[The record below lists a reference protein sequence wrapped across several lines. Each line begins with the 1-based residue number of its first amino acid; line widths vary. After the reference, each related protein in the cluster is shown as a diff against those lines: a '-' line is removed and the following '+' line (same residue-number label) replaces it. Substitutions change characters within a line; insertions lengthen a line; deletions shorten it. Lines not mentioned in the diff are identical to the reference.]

1 MPDRPSPRL
10 STRPKP
16 STTLNFS
23 ALAGARARCP
33 TDHPGATP
41 PQLPLV
47 ARHQHRRPTT
57 NSHFPTRITPP
68 HTWSFQPA
76 ATLHAATITVSALA
90 AFLLCRH
97 AATRTGGVW
106 GIAAGLLALTLW
118 QSVDGLRQYAAGLWF
133 TDGGEVAHGSFLN
146 RGYYAAF
153 LSGGLWLALGV
164 AASHSTR
171 ARSSPLSLST
181 TILAS
186 LTALAA
192 VAAISSSLSRAALL
206 VNAVLLCAAI
216 YLLPFRT
223 RRVAAPTLAAL
234 VLAAAIAIPD
244 LSTQLIGR
252 FHQLIAQGGDPG
264 RLLIWRDTLTLALNH
279 PFGYG
284 AGTFPWA
291 FERSAPYFLRKSI
304 NSAHS
309 DYLEW
314 ALEFGP
320 LVALLILAVLVFA
333 IGRLFLNARHP
344 TDPQN
349 RWIALGATAGA
360 TALALHA
367 ITDSVLHTPAIA
379 ILLACLLGLAFG
391 LTTSTPST
399 RQRSG
404 TALLSTGLC
413 ASTLILGGALKPLDL
428 DSHFARARQHH
439 LQGNL
444 LAARLDYLAAL
455 RASPRTAP
463 AWLALADLAR
473 TEGANDESL
482 RLAQIAQSVEPFTYR
497 VEWALAGHQL
507 AAGQVEH
514 GVETLRAVCQ
524 QLPDLRPGAYL
535 LAWRA
540 GAPLDLIESRLTAP
554 DPYAV
559 GEYLA
564 FLIRSGNLNQLPGA
578 YKRLVQHHRVQ
589 LSEDHLRYLADQAQF
604 TPPEQTSGTFLR
616 PTPNTL

>member
-1 MPDRPSPRL
+1 M
-10 STRPKP
+10 
-16 STTLNFS
+16 
-23 ALAGARARCP
+23 
-33 TDHPGATP
+33 
-41 PQLPLV
+41 
-47 ARHQHRRPTT
+47 
-57 NSHFPTRITPP
+57 
-68 HTWSFQPA
+68 
-76 ATLHAATITVSALA
+76 
-90 AFLLCRH
+90 
-97 AATRTGGVW
+97 
-106 GIAAGLLALTLW
+106 
-118 QSVDGLRQYAAGLWF
+118 
-133 TDGGEVAHGSFLN
+133 
-146 RGYYAAF
+146 
-153 LSGGLWLALGV
+153 
-164 AASHSTR
+164 
-171 ARSSPLSLST
+171 
-181 TILAS
+181 
-186 LTALAA
+186 
-192 VAAISSSLSRAALL
+192 
-206 VNAVLLCAAI
+206 NAVLLCAAI